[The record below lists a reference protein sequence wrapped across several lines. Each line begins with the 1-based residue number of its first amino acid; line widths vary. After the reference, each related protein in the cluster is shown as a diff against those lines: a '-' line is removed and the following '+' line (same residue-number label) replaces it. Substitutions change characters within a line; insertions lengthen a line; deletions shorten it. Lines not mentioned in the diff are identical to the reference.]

1 MRVKTRTLDSH
12 LLEESLAW
20 GYWFTTLKRAMQ
32 EIIMRGSEIM
42 DYRKVMLIA
51 AADCFSNHRGEE
63 FTLRQLGEK
72 YSPKAKSSEKIK
84 KSK

>member
-1 MRVKTRTLDSH
+1 
-12 LLEESLAW
+12 
-20 GYWFTTLKRAMQ
+20 
-32 EIIMRGSEIM
+32 MRGSEIM